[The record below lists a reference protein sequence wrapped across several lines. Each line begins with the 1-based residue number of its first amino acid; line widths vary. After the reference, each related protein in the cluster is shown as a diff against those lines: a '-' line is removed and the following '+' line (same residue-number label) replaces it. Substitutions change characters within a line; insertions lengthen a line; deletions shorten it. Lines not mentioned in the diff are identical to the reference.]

1 MPVPGL
7 GTVPG
12 GVGVD
17 GPAPGW
23 PGFVIPVLGVVRGCK
38 GSVIPVLGTV
48 NVCVDGAPG
57 LALPR
62 SCGAGGTVRSPGA
75 GGSPPDGV
83 PVGGTESLGDD
94 PAGGTPSPG
103 GAGGVVAGAGGVDG
117 DDVTPPPA
125 VCACAAPL
133 PASAMAA
140 AAATMSA
147 LVIMMLILPGGDGLR
162 PDEKGATRV
171 PVSAYCGRERR

>member
-23 PGFVIPVLGVVRGCK
+23 LGFVIPELGVVRGCK

-62 SCGAGGTVRSPGA
+62 SCGAGGTDRSPGL

-83 PVGGTESLGDD
+83 PVGGTPSLGDD
-94 PAGGTPSPG
+94 PVGGTARLG
-103 GAGGVVAGAGGVDG
+103 GAGGVVDGAGSTEG
-117 DDVTPPPA
+117 DDVPALPA
-125 VCACAAPL
+125 VCACAAP
-133 PASAMAA
+133 PASVSA
-140 AAATMSA
+140 AAATTMSD

-162 PDEKGATRV
+162 PAWRAEQRG
-171 PVSAYCGRERR
+171 CQ